1 MIQQYVVIVGVEYH
15 INSNRFYSQNFF
27 DWFYSK
33 WYLLSE
39 KYSVTSLGMKGGNKV
54 INLSTQAVV
63 YEGSEPWVESSKVY
77 LTWKCDEEGEAYD
90 ISSHKKIEYSI

>member
-1 MIQQYVVIVGVEYH
+1 
-15 INSNRFYSQNFF
+15 
-27 DWFYSK
+27 
-33 WYLLSE
+33 
-39 KYSVTSLGMKGGNKV
+39 MKGGNKV

-63 YEGSEPWVESSKVY
+63 YEDSESWVESSKVY